1 MTTPANAGKTYPAEP
16 LTDDEFRSLL
26 ASIEGDGLLAT
37 RNRALLAVMWGSG
50 LRVSEALALEPRDV
64 LERGRALRVRHGK
77 GDRARVAALRPEAG
91 AWLALWLAMRAAL
104 GLPRGSMVFCS
115 ISKGASRTRGGK
127 LDSSYVRALLPVLAK
142 RANIDK
148 RVHPHGL
155 RHSHATAL
163 VRGGARLDAISGQL
177 GHSSAATTDR
187 YLARMAPE
195 ARISELHELF
205 PPNPW
210 AERVLLDT
218 ERKLDDIERERSGP
232 D

>member
-1 MTTPANAGKTYPAEP
+1 MTTPANAGKTYPPEP

-26 ASIEGDGLLAT
+26 AAIEGDGLLAT

-50 LRVSEALALEPRDV
+50 LRVSEALDLEPRDV
-64 LERGRALRVRHGK
+64 LDHTRSLRVRHGK

-91 AWLALWLAMRAAL
+91 AWLALWLATRASL
-104 GLPRGSMVFCS
+104 GLPRGSTVFCTVS
-115 ISKGASRTRGGK
+115 DGATRTRGHK
-127 LDSSYVRALLPVLAK
+127 IDPSYLRALLPALAK

-155 RHSHATAL
+155 RHSHATSL

-187 YLARMAPE
+187 YLQRMAPE
-195 ARISELHELF
+195 ARVNELHALF
-205 PPNPW
+205 PANPW
-210 AERVLLDT
+210 AERVLDSI
-218 ERKLDDIERERSGP
+218 ERKLDAQERERGG
-232 D
+232 